1 MKNILILHGSND
13 LYGASKVLLNIVDCL
28 NKNGCQAHVILPFHG
43 DLDYKLIHKVHKL
56 SHYNLGVFRK
66 KYLNFFGLF
75 NRFYKIIKSTI
86 HIFNYIKK
94 NEIDLVYSNTSVIWS
109 GVLASYFSKRKSLVH
124 IHEIPYGSNM
134 YNFISGIFF
143 KQFADSIIVVSKKVR
158 DHWGNYI
165 NLEKIKVVYNYSQFL
180 ETNNSKKTNEK
191 KSEFTISNISRIVPQ
206 KGIEY
211 LIEIT
216 KELLKFDKKFRINII
231 GDNIIGSENY
241 LHFLKMKV
249 EKNNLKKNVFFR
261 GFKNDIKSVILE
273 SDLILQTPVK
283 PDSLPTVIIDSLTLN
298 RPVVSTDTGGC
309 SEILNKGEN
318 GLLIPLNDPKSSAKL
333 IYEYCNNLSL
343 QKQHLKNAK
352 IFLNHNFSQIE
363 FEKRIL
369 NELNRF
375 DYGQKI

>member
-28 NKNGCQAHVILPFHG
+28 NENGCKVHVILPFHG
-43 DLDYKLIHKVHKL
+43 NLDNKLIHKVHNL

-75 NRFYKIIKSTI
+75 NRFYRIIKSTT

-109 GVLASYFSKRKSLVH
+109 GVLASYISNTKSLVH
-124 IHEIPYGSNM
+124 IHEIPYGSNV

-165 NLEKIKVVYNYSQFL
+165 NLKKIKVVYNYSEFV
-180 ETNNSKKTNEK
+180 ENDNSKKINK
-191 KSEFTISNISRIVPQ
+191 KQSEFIISNISRIVPQ

-211 LIEIT
+211 LIEVS

-231 GDNIIGSENY
+231 GDNLVGSENY
-241 LHFLKMKV
+241 LHYLKMKL
-249 EKNNLKKNVFFR
+249 EKNNLKKNIVFR
-261 GFKNDIKSVILE
+261 GFKSDIKSIILK

-309 SEILNKGEN
+309 SEILNKGKN
-318 GLLIPLNDPKSSAKL
+318 GLLIPLNDPKLSAKL
-333 IYEYCNNLSL
+333 IYEYYNNLNL
-343 QKQHLKNAK
+343 QREHLENARVFLKQ
-352 IFLNHNFSQIE
+352 NFSQME

-369 NELNRF
+369 NELNRA
-375 DYGQKI
+375 DNGQKI

>member
-1 MKNILILHGSND
+1 LKNILILHGSND

-28 NKNGCQAHVILPFHG
+28 NENGYRVHVILPFTG
-43 DLDYKLIHKVHKL
+43 NLDDKLIHKVHDL
-56 SHYNLGVFRK
+56 RHYNLGVFRK

-86 HIFNYIKK
+86 YIFNYIKK
-94 NEIDLVYSNTSVIWS
+94 NKVDLVYSNTSVIWS
-109 GVLASYFSKRKSLVH
+109 GVLASYVSKRKSIVH
-124 IHEIPYGSNM
+124 IHEIPYGSNI
-134 YNFISGIFF
+134 YNFISGLFF
-143 KQFADSIIVVSKKVR
+143 KYFTDSIIVVSKKVR
-158 DHWGNYI
+158 DHWGSFI
-165 NLEKIKVVYNYSQFL
+165 NLKKIKVIYNYSQFL
-180 ETNNSKKTNEK
+180 DTNNSKKSNKK

-211 LIEIT
+211 LIEIS
-216 KELLKFDKKFRINII
+216 KELLKFDKKFRINIV
-231 GDNIIGSENY
+231 GDNLVGSENY
-241 LHFLKMKV
+241 IHFLKMKV

-273 SDLILQTPVK
+273 SDLILHTPIK

-309 SEILNKGEN
+309 SEILNNGEN
-318 GLLIPLNDPKSSAKL
+318 GLLIPVNDPKSSAKL

-352 IFLNHNFSQIE
+352 IFLNQNFSRIE

-369 NELNRF
+369 NELSRVYNA
-375 DYGQKI
+375 

>member
-28 NKNGCQAHVILPFHG
+28 NENGYRVHVILPFRG
-43 DLDYKLIHKVHKL
+43 NLDDKLIHKVHDL
-56 SHYNLGVFRK
+56 RHYNLGVFRK

-86 HIFNYIKK
+86 YIFNYINK
-94 NEIDLVYSNTSVIWS
+94 NKVDLVYSNTSVIWS
-109 GVLASYFSKRKSLVH
+109 GVLASYFSKRKSIVH
-124 IHEIPYGSNM
+124 IHEIPYGSNI
-134 YNFISGIFF
+134 YNFISGLFF
-143 KQFADSIIVVSKKVR
+143 KYFTDSIIVVSKKVR
-158 DHWGNYI
+158 DHWGSFI
-165 NLEKIKVVYNYSQFL
+165 NLKKIKVIYNYSQFL
-180 ETNNSKKTNEK
+180 DTNNSKKLNEK

-211 LIEIT
+211 LIEIS
-216 KELLKFDKKFRINII
+216 KELLKFDKKFKINVI
-231 GDNIIGSENY
+231 GDNLVGSENY
-241 LHFLKMKV
+241 IHFLKMKV
-249 EKNNLKKNVFFR
+249 EKNNLKKNVFFI

-273 SDLILQTPVK
+273 SDLILQTPIK
-283 PDSLPTVIIDSLTLN
+283 PDSLPTVIIDSLSLN

-318 GLLIPLNDPKSSAKL
+318 GILIPLNDPKSSAKL
-333 IYEYCNNLSL
+333 IYEYSNNLKL

-352 IFLNHNFSQIE
+352 TYLNQNFSRRE

-369 NELNRF
+369 NELNRAHN
-375 DYGQKI
+375 G

>member
-28 NKNGCQAHVILPFHG
+28 NENGCKVHVILPFHG
-43 DLDYKLIHKVHKL
+43 NLDNKLIHKVHNL

-86 HIFNYIKK
+86 YIFKYINK
-94 NEIDLVYSNTSVIWS
+94 NKVDLVYSNTSVIWS
-109 GVLASYFSKRKSLVH
+109 GVLASYISNTKSLVH
-124 IHEIPYGSNM
+124 IHEIPYGSNV

-158 DHWGNYI
+158 DHWGRFI
-165 NLEKIKVVYNYSQFL
+165 NLKKIKVIYNYSQFF
-180 ETNNSKKTNEK
+180 EINNSKKTNEE

-206 KGIEY
+206 KGIDY
-211 LIEIT
+211 LIEIS

-231 GDNIIGSENY
+231 GDNLLGSENY
-241 LHFLKMKV
+241 IHYLKMKV

-261 GFKNDIKSVILE
+261 GFKDDIKSVILE

-298 RPVVSTDTGGC
+298 RPVVSTDIGGC
-309 SEILNKGEN
+309 SEILNKGKN
-318 GLLIPLNDPKSSAKL
+318 GIFIPLNDPKSSAKL
-333 IYEYCNNLSL
+333 IYDYSNNINL
-343 QKQHLKNAK
+343 QREHLENARVFLKQ
-352 IFLNHNFSQIE
+352 NFNPVE
-363 FEKRIL
+363 FNKRIL
-369 NELNRF
+369 YELSRVYNA
-375 DYGQKI
+375 

>member
-28 NKNGCQAHVILPFHG
+28 NENGYRVHVILPSHG
-43 DLDYKLIHKVHKL
+43 NLDDILINKVHKL
-56 SHYNLGVFRK
+56 GHYNLGVFRK

-86 HIFNYIKK
+86 YIFKYINK
-94 NEIDLVYSNTSVIWS
+94 NKVDLVYSNTSVIWS
-109 GVLASYFSKRKSLVH
+109 GVLASYFSKRKNLVH
-124 IHEIPYGSNM
+124 MHEIPYGSNI
-134 YNFISGIFF
+134 YNFVSGFFF
-143 KQFADSIIVVSKKVR
+143 KYFVDSIIVVSKKVR
-158 DHWGNYI
+158 NHWGSFI
-165 NLEKIKVVYNYSQFL
+165 NLKKIKVIYNYSQYL

-191 KSEFTISNISRIVPQ
+191 KSEFTITNISRIVPQ
-206 KGIEY
+206 KGIDY
-211 LIEIT
+211 LIEIS

-231 GDNIIGSENY
+231 GDNLLGSEKY
-241 LHFLKMKV
+241 LHFLKTKV

-309 SEILNKGEN
+309 SEILNNGGN
-318 GLLIPLNDPKSSAKL
+318 GLLIPVNDPKSSSKL
-333 IYEYCNNLSL
+333 IYEYSNNLNL
-343 QKQHLKNAK
+343 QREHLENARVYLKQ
-352 IFLNHNFSQIE
+352 NFSKME

-369 NELNRF
+369 NELSRVYNA
-375 DYGQKI
+375 

>member
-1 MKNILILHGSND
+1 LKNILILHGSND
-13 LYGASKVLLNIVDCL
+13 LYGASKVLLNIADCL
-28 NKNGCQAHVILPFHG
+28 NEKGCQVHVILPFHG
-43 DLDYKLIHKVHKL
+43 NLDNKLINKVHKL

-94 NEIDLVYSNTSVIWS
+94 NEIDLVYTNTSVIWS
-109 GVLASYFSKRKSLVH
+109 GVLASCFSKRKSLVH

-158 DHWGNYI
+158 DHWENYV
-165 NLEKIKVVYNYSQFL
+165 NLEKIKVVYNYSKFF
-180 ETNNSKKTNEK
+180 ENNDSKKTNKK

-211 LIEIT
+211 LIEIS
-216 KELLKFDKKFRINII
+216 KELLKFDKKFKINII
-231 GDNIIGSENY
+231 GDNLLGSENY
-241 LHFLKMKV
+241 LHFLKAKV

-283 PDSLPTVIIDSLTLN
+283 PDSLPTVIIDSLSLN

-318 GLLIPLNDPKSSAKL
+318 GILIPLNDPKSSAKL
-333 IYEYCNNLSL
+333 IYEYSNKLNLQREHL
-343 QKQHLKNAK
+343 ENARLFLKQ
-352 IFLNHNFSQIE
+352 NFNPVE
-363 FEKRIL
+363 FNKRIL
-369 NELNRF
+369 NELSRVYN
-375 DYGQKI
+375 G